1 MNSFVKVIL
10 LTVSVF
16 MLSAC
21 GLFDK
26 EKLPDAQTDEME
38 NNDTVTILAI
48 GIDTRGEEKSRSD
61 AILVGQYNR
70 QTKSMK
76 IASLMRDSYVKI
88 PTYSKGYN
96 KLNLAYYLGGKDLLV
111 KTIQEN
117 FNIVVD
123 HVVEIDFEGFTYV
136 VDAIAPEGIEVDVP
150 KEMIADMDMKVQPGK
165 NSLHG
170 EDLLKYVRFRH
181 DSQYDFGRVERQQEV
196 LLKLKDEV
204 TSELSFKQLAG
215 LPKVIEGTMQYVSSD
230 LSVSEMLSLASM
242 VALNPINE
250 VETITIPLENSYVN
264 KRYDHA
270 GEVLELDFTKNI
282 EALSGFFNI
291 PKAVSN

>member
-16 MLSAC
+16 ILASC
-21 GLFDK
+21 SSFHK
-26 EKLPDAQTDEME
+26 EDSGQDSDVLK
-38 NNDTVTILAI
+38 NDTITILTL

-61 AILVGQYNR
+61 AILITQYDKKA
-70 QTKSMK
+70 KSVK
-76 IASLMRDSYVKI
+76 IASIMRDSYVKI

-117 FNIVVD
+117 FNITID

-150 KEMIADMDMKVQPGK
+150 QNMIADMDMSIQPGN

-181 DSQYDFGRVERQQEV
+181 DENYDFGRVKRQQEV
-196 LLKLKDEV
+196 LLKLKDELAN
-204 TSELSFKQLAG
+204 ELSFKQLVS
-215 LPKVIEGTMQYVSSD
+215 LPKVIEGAMQYVTSD
-230 LSVSEMLSLASM
+230 LSVTQTLSLASLIL
-242 VALNPINE
+242 LNPIDE
-250 VETITIPLENSYVN
+250 VETMTIPLENSYESR
-264 KRYDHA
+264 RYEHA
-270 GEVLELDFTKNI
+270 GEVLQLDFSKNI
-282 EALSGFFNI
+282 EALSGFFNL
-291 PKAVSN
+291 PEAVSN